1 MKAWISTV
9 VKIFLIKGIYSYLK
23 AKIVKQ
29 LNMEKKKNLYKL
41 ILWPISINL
50 NLWGKT
56 TRLVWKEKIL
66 GEKNLSYSVH
76 LTIKSNSTI
85 QKMKII
91 LKRNEKNG
99 GGYNFT
105 LLLIAANV
113 NLFYKLQD

>member
-1 MKAWISTV
+1 MTNFNKPKSVGENYKIS
-9 VKIFLIKGIYSYLK
+9 LK
-23 AKIVKQ
+23 
-29 LNMEKKKNLYKL
+29 
-41 ILWPISINL
+41 
-50 NLWGKT
+50 
-56 TRLVWKEKIL
+56 RKIL
-66 GEKNLSYSVH
+66 GKKNLSYSVPFI
-76 LTIKSNSTI
+76 IKSNSTI